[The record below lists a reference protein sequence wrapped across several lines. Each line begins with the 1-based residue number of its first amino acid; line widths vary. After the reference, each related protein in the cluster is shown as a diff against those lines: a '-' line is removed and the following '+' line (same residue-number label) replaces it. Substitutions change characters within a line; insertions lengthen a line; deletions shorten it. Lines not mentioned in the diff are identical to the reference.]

1 MLHKFAGFLHEYN
14 KIGSSI
20 IRRRINVYK
29 KSSGKEKKIN
39 GIRKDHKLYYV
50 GNIYNRIMVE
60 ILVLKDKIIDVFG
73 Q

>member
-1 MLHKFAGFLHEYN
+1 MFTRNQVE
-14 KIGSSI
+14 
-20 IRRRINVYK
+20 K
-29 KSSGKEKKIN
+29 KKKIN

-73 Q
+73 